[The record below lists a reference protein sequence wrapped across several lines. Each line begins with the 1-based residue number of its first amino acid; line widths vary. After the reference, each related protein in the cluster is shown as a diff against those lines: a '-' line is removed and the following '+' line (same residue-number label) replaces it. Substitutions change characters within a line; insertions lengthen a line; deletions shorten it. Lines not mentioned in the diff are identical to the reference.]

1 MQIKY
6 QRIEAIKCHQ
16 TQFRELKRKSTVWS
30 SCRSFVV
37 PLTMESCTRSAV
49 PWLVGW
55 LAHKFTCFLLR
66 YAMCMNSFLSLS
78 LCVIHFH
85 PLSVPRQ
92 NNSFLVRFVV
102 VVLFFLYSAHFYFR
116 LTCISCCHH
125 LPSIS
130 LFSGR
135 RSILNVCVQWI
146 KTSISFL
153 KWNKKASNSNNFNSK
168 ANVRGACASGVNNT
182 FDKWIKLRKNYTW
195 E

>member
-1 MQIKY
+1 MPSDTI
-6 QRIEAIKCHQ
+6 QRVEEKEH
-16 TQFRELKRKSTVWS
+16 RLKFMSFV
-30 SCRSFVV
+30 CRSVDDGIV
-37 PLTMESCTRSAV
+37 HAIGRSLAC
-49 PWLVGW
+49 W

-135 RSILNVCVQWI
+135 RSILNVCVQ
-146 KTSISFL
+146 
-153 KWNKKASNSNNFNSK
+153 
-168 ANVRGACASGVNNT
+168 
-182 FDKWIKLRKNYTW
+182 
-195 E
+195 

>member
-78 LCVIHFH
+78 LRHSFSSALCSSAEQFFSG
-85 PLSVPRQ
+85 SVRCGCSLFPVFS
-92 NNSFLVRFVV
+92 SFLFS
-102 VVLFFLYSAHFYFR
+102 FDLYILLPSFTIHLIVFWSTFYTKRVCAVNQNFYF
-116 LTCISCCHH
+116 
-125 LPSIS
+125 
-130 LFSGR
+130 LF
-135 RSILNVCVQWI
+135 
-146 KTSISFL
+146 KM
-153 KWNKKASNSNNFNSK
+153 K
-168 ANVRGACASGVNNT
+168 
-182 FDKWIKLRKNYTW
+182 
-195 E
+195 